1 MTDSPRGS
9 PGPLITS
16 MENHP
21 RLSKPIDEF
30 SRATLEFPAVVELLA
45 TFVSGPISEPLLE
58 ALEPGTNLP
67 SIRRELDL
75 VRDALAYLRES
86 ARPGL
91 SRLKDT
97 RELLDRVAVEGVA
110 LSALEI
116 LALADVARAA
126 RDLTAT
132 FHRSPQSHLDELIR
146 SLADFRSLLAELD
159 GKIYPDGSIDSSAS
173 PELARIRRKIEQLRQ
188 ELQSTLGR
196 LVRHLEQEGTVRDA
210 VVTIRN
216 DRFVI
221 PVLVEDKR
229 RVPGIVHGASSSG
242 ASVFIEPMDTV
253 PLNNELVEYQD
264 RELAEIRRILAVFS
278 ARLREHHAEIA
289 AAAWVVGR
297 VDLAFAK
304 GEFARRFDCC
314 LPQFDG
320 ARRLTLKEIRHPLLE
335 KALEGAKRKSV
346 PLSIDLAEPKTMV
359 VVSGPNTGGKTVAVK
374 TIGIAILMAQAGLP
388 VLASEAQLPIFG
400 RVLADIGDQ
409 QSIEA
414 SLSTFSAH
422 ITNIQAMAEV
432 VDQNDL
438 VLLDELGSSTEP
450 NEGAVLAIAILEHF
464 RARRAMT
471 FVTTHHTRL
480 KAYATATSEAVNAAM
495 EFDEKTLTPTY
506 RLLVGL
512 PGKSSALETAERLG
526 MEPSIIAKA
535 RSMMDPADAEASSLV
550 ASLHELKGRLEDE
563 AAALRRQR
571 KEFEDSQAGLERKFE
586 EERRAKLKE
595 LDGRLAQTLQAFA
608 KRWEVTVAEIQA
620 QATAKLSK
628 KSERKPAAL
637 AEEVRE
643 EWNAQVLE
651 TLGESPAGDGPVVLS
666 VPPKAGDRVLV
677 ADIPTPGKVVSILT
691 DGHVEVEVGRLKM
704 RVKPEQV
711 KVLSSAG
718 SEPRAVS
725 PRGATMSAASAPQAA
740 PLEINVIGTS
750 AEEACEQVDKFL
762 DRAFVDGRFR
772 IRVIHGFGKG
782 ILRRALHDLF
792 ASHPHVEKYYA
803 AAQHEGAGGATI
815 VELKL

>member
-1 MTDSPRGS
+1 M
-9 PGPLITS
+9 TS
-16 MENHP
+16 MDSNP
-21 RLSKPIDEF
+21 RTSKSIDAF
-30 SRATLEFPAVVELLA
+30 SRSTLEFPAVVDLLG

-58 ALEPGTNLP
+58 ELAPGTNLP
-67 SIRRELDL
+67 SIRRDLEL

-91 SRLKDT
+91 GRLKDT

-116 LALADVARAA
+116 LALVEVARAA
-126 RDLTAT
+126 RDLHAI
-132 FHRSPQSHLDELIR
+132 FHRSPQSHLDELVR

-289 AAAWVVGR
+289 TAAWVVGR
-297 VDLAFAK
+297 IDLAFAK
-304 GEFARRFDCC
+304 AEFARRFDCC
-314 LPQFDG
+314 LPQFDET
-320 ARRLTLKEIRHPLLE
+320 RRLALHQARHPLLE
-335 KALEGAKRKSV
+335 MALEGKSLKSV
-346 PLSIDLAEPKTMV
+346 PLSIELAEPKTMV

-388 VLASEAQLPIFG
+388 VLASEAHLPVFG

-422 ITNIQAMAEV
+422 ITNIQSMAQV
-432 VDQNDL
+432 ADQNDL
-438 VLLDELGSSTEP
+438 VLLDELGASTEP
-450 NEGAVLAIAILEHF
+450 SEGAVLAIAILEHF

-480 KAYATATSEAVNAAM
+480 KAFATATPEAVNAAM
-495 EFDEKTLTPTY
+495 EFDEKTLMPTY

-526 MEPSIIAKA
+526 LEPSIVAKA
-535 RSMMDPADAEASSLV
+535 RSMMDPADAEAASLV

-571 KEFEDSQAGLERKFE
+571 KEFEDRQAGLERKFE

-608 KRWEVTVAEIQA
+608 RKWEVTVAEIHA
-620 QATAKLSK
+620 QATSKLGK
-628 KSERKPAAL
+628 KAERKPAAL

-651 TLGESPAGDGPVVLS
+651 TLGVATAEDGALVLNI
-666 VPPKAGDRVLV
+666 PPKVGDVV
-677 ADIPTPGKVVSILT
+677 KVSDVPTSGKVIAILN

-704 RVKPEQV
+704 RVKPDQV

-718 SEPRAVS
+718 VEPRTAP
-725 PRGATMSAASAPQAA
+725 PRGASMSAASASHAV
-740 PLEINVIGTS
+740 PLEINVIGTT

-762 DRAFVDGRFR
+762 DRAFLDGRFR

-782 ILRRALHDLF
+782 ILRKALHDLF
-792 ASHPHVEKYYA
+792 AGHPHVEKYYA